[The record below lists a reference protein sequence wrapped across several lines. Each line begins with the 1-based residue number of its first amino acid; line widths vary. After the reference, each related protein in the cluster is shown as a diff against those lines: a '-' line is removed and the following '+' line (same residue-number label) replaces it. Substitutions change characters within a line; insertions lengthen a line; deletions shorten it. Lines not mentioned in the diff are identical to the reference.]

1 MIYRHLSIGL
11 FILALTA
18 SASDAVAADIAMEKP
33 RPDWI
38 WDATGTSSS
47 QPIYLQKQFNVT
59 GEVTAAA
66 LFTVCDNTMKIWVN
80 GKIVGESSE
89 WSAPIQKDIAKLLV
103 PGVNSIAVQAANQ
116 GGPAGFT
123 LKLVI
128 KQQNAKDLIILSDK
142 QWKMSRTLPTGAW
155 TAKDYDA
162 SKWNGKLT
170 KVGTMGDAPWGVPG
184 REGGSNA
191 VVNSVP
197 QTRDDF
203 AVELVYEVP
212 KDREGSWVS
221 LTTGPSGKLIA
232 CDQGGKGAF
241 WIQVNES
248 EDGPTATISPLA
260 VNRPGSNSP
269 LSGAQGLLW
278 AYDALWFHQNGGHLY
293 RVSDSNGDGVLD
305 QAEQVPSQRGGGEHG
320 NHAVIKTED
329 NEGIYMAGGNHAP
342 LAELSRRRVRSWEED
357 LLLTR
362 MWDANGHARGKLA
375 PGGWVTRLNP
385 ETLEQELVCIGF
397 RNQYDISI

>member
-1 MIYRHLSIGL
+1 M
-11 FILALTA
+11 
-18 SASDAVAADIAMEKP
+18 
-33 RPDWI
+33 
-38 WDATGTSSS
+38 
-47 QPIYLQKQFNVT
+47 
-59 GEVTAAA
+59 
-66 LFTVCDNTMKIWVN
+66 
-80 GKIVGESSE
+80 VGESSE

-212 KDREGSWVS
+212 KDREGDPEAP
-221 LTTGPSGKLIA
+221 LTTR
-232 CDQGGKGAF
+232 GAL
-241 WIQVNES
+241 EM
-248 EDGPTATISPLA
+248 E
-260 VNRPGSNSP
+260 PGSVPVSWQP
-269 LSGAQGLLW
+269 GSAW
-278 AYDALWFHQNGGHLY
+278 ACPP
-293 RVSDSNGDGVLD
+293 R
-305 QAEQVPSQRGGGEHG
+305 
-320 NHAVIKTED
+320 
-329 NEGIYMAGGNHAP
+329 
-342 LAELSRRRVRSWEED
+342 
-357 LLLTR
+357 
-362 MWDANGHARGKLA
+362 
-375 PGGWVTRLNP
+375 
-385 ETLEQELVCIGF
+385 
-397 RNQYDISI
+397 